1 MAVGLYLIFRQSH
14 LFKGDC
20 DIVDELMNW
29 SFLATSRT
37 HWQQPLTSLS
47 FFLLRLHDILKHN
60 YFTYLLKK
68 NLDEVASTTGASQVP
83 QTKRVSD
90 AIHKSCLP
98 AKRGN
103 PTLVPAAVRVLASEW
118 SKLLVVF
125 IYKYICIIIYVYIY
139 ISICIYIY
147 IYMYIYMYICIYI
160 YVYIYICIY
169 IYVYIHTYIHTYMY
183 VCIYIYMYICPIK
196 K

>member
-29 SFLATSRT
+29 NFVATSRT
-37 HWQQPLTSLS
+37 HRQQPLTSLS

-68 NLDEVASTTGASQVP
+68 NLHEVASTTGASQVP

-118 SKLLVVF
+118 SKMLVVF
-125 IYKYICIIIYVYIY
+125 IYKI
-139 ISICIYIY
+139 
-147 IYMYIYMYICIYI
+147 IYMYI
-160 YVYIYICIY
+160 
-169 IYVYIHTYIHTYMY
+169 
-183 VCIYIYMYICPIK
+183 
-196 K
+196 